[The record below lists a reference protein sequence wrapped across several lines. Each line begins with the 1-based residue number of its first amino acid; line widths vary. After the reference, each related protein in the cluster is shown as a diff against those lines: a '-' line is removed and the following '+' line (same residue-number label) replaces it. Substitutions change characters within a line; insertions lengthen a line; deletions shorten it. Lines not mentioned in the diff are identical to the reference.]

1 MHFSFLPQII
11 KRSKLPLHLFEQDWN
26 AAIAEIEC
34 HPRDAKI
41 WELRSGFFDGAHET
55 SVLPLHIACSLHAPL
70 HVVKAIVEA
79 YPEALRMKDTT
90 FKRLPLHVACQ
101 FSERPEVIEYLIK
114 EDRATTLEPDV
125 SGRLPI
131 HYALSNA
138 SDLKVIQTLLNANPA
153 SASYADYSGWLPIH
167 VAINLGAST
176 EVIKELIN
184 ACPASVAMKT
194 AKGSTTVK
202 LAEKVSTKNKAEILA
217 LLKATVAASS
227 GKYEGRHLSRLG
239 KTSRVVQVAQ
249 AA

>member
-1 MHFSFLPQII
+1 
-11 KRSKLPLHLFEQDWN
+11 
-26 AAIAEIEC
+26 
-34 HPRDAKI
+34 
-41 WELRSGFFDGAHET
+41 
-55 SVLPLHIACSLHAPL
+55 
-70 HVVKAIVEA
+70 
-79 YPEALRMKDTT
+79 MKDTT
-90 FKRLPLHVACQ
+90 FKRLPIHVACQ

-138 SDLKVIQTLLNANPA
+138 SDLKVIQTLLEVNPA

-167 VAINLGAST
+167 VAVNLGAST

-194 AKGSTTVK
+194 AKGSTTVR
-202 LAEKVSTKNKAEILA
+202 LAEKVSTKNKAEILI
-217 LLKATVAASS
+217 LLKATVSS

-239 KTSRVVQVAQ
+239 KTTRVVQVAQ

>member
-90 FKRLPLHVACQ
+90 FKRLPIHVACQ

-138 SDLKVIQTLLNANPA
+138 SDLKVIQTLLDANPA

-167 VAINLGAST
+167 VAINFGAST
-176 EVIKELIN
+176 QVIKELIDAN
-184 ACPASVAMKT
+184 PASVTLKT
-194 AKGSTTVK
+194 KKGSTTIK
-202 LAEKVSTKNKAEILA
+202 MAEKVSTKNKAEILK
-217 LLKATVAASS
+217 LLKDSEAS
-227 GKYEGRHLSRLG
+227 GKHGGQHQSSVR
-239 KTSRVVQVAQ
+239 KTSRNVQVAQ